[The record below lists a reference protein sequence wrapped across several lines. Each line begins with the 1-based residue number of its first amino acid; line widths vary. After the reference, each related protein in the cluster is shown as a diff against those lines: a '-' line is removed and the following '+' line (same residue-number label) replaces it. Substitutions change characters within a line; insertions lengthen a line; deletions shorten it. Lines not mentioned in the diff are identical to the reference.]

1 MKPVTGKRLFFAW
14 LILMV
19 LGALGAL
26 AFTWLLPAPPTHVV
40 RGAVLGDVE
49 NVLLVLANKGVA
61 GEARLEPDGSF
72 EVDVPDDATRPRI
85 EALAKGG
92 GRILVPLLEG
102 QTELEPFALWSTG
115 MRFRVDGDKVRVDWS
130 PIPEGEGYPRGPRYS
145 LLLAYTRTNGDRQ
158 EVSSLAERQL
168 EKHAL
173 DLSLA
178 ELEDFMP
185 ERDPAKPV
193 EVELRVYEFAEGSR
207 LWKWIGHRCEWLV
220 GQPLVSPLPG
230 E

>member
-1 MKPVTGKRLFFAW
+1 
-14 LILMV
+14 
-19 LGALGAL
+19 
-26 AFTWLLPAPPTHVV
+26 
-40 RGAVLGDVE
+40 
-49 NVLLVLANKGVA
+49 
-61 GEARLEPDGSF
+61 
-72 EVDVPDDATRPRI
+72 
-85 EALAKGG
+85 
-92 GRILVPLLEG
+92 
-102 QTELEPFALWSTG
+102 